1 MRHFYEIGQQDASN
15 NCNEFPELLSKS
27 LGINVKLRNSIW
39 SAPQKDRNTAI
50 LARSRIPPP
59 SANILPFPR
68 HGTGPV
74 MKSP

>member
-1 MRHFYEIGQQDASN
+1 MKLATVKQNASN
-15 NCNEFPELLSKS
+15 NCYEFPELLSKS

-39 SAPQKDRNTAI
+39 SAQQKDRNMAI

-59 SANILPFPR
+59 SANMLPFPR
-68 HGTGPV
+68 HGAGPV